1 MKDEQY
7 IQALYKE
14 AVEQAADFAAYDEQ
28 RAEVAALH
36 RHYAVQLG
44 NILEI
49 APEETEAQIAA
60 LTRKLAAVNVGQP
73 MEPQARLQ
81 REVDRI
87 LDGSVSFSEAE
98 YRHLIGRLAEFE
110 DLMDLPLYDILQ
122 QTAWQILQALH
133 PQMESYELEG
143 LLMED
148 MQQALKAQSAS
159 YKRK

>member
-7 IQALYKE
+7 IQALYEE

-28 RAEVAALH
+28 RAEIAALH

-49 APEETEAQIAA
+49 APAETEEQIAV
-60 LTRKLAAVNVGQP
+60 LTRKLAAVNVAQS

-87 LDGSVSFSEAE
+87 LDGSVRFSEEE
-98 YRHLIGRLAEFE
+98 YRHLIGCLAEFE
-110 DLMDLPLYDILQ
+110 ELMDLPLYDILQ
-122 QTAWQILQALH
+122 NTAWQILQALH
-133 PQMESYELEG
+133 PQLESYELEG

-148 MQQALKAQSAS
+148 VQQILKKQSLG
-159 YKRK
+159 